1 MYTTSVGISK
11 ERPPVTVTMKK
22 DFGHNW
28 WYNLC
33 FCVSETSFMLRK
45 STRDD
50 EIDLKLHFT
59 SILCMWVCICV
70 FVRVYVCIFVFM
82 CIHWVKL
89 VIFLLSPARNFSFQE
104 RKKGKRKIYFHL
116 IVPAKIKLATQLRH
130 TLSQR

>member
-59 SILCMWVCICV
+59 STLCVCEFVYVFSCV
-70 FVRVYVCIFVFM
+70 CVCIFVFM

-89 VIFLLSPARNFSFQE
+89 VIFLLSPARNFLLQE